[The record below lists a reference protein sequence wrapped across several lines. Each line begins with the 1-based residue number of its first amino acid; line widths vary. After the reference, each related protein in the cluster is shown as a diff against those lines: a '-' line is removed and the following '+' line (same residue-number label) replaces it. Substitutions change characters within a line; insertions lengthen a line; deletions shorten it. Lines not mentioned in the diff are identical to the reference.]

1 MSKNLVIVE
10 SPAKAKT
17 IGRFLGRDYDV
28 KASLGHV
35 RDLPQGK
42 MGIDVENDF
51 EPQYVIPKTKS
62 SLVKELNTALKGVSQ
77 VYLATDPD
85 REGEAIAWHLTQAA
99 KMEEKPVFRVV
110 FHEITKS
117 AIEEAFRHP
126 REIDADLVSAQQT
139 RRLLDRLVGYRLSP
153 LLWKKV
159 RGGLSAGRVQSAAL
173 RMVVDRER
181 EIEAFVPKEYWP
193 IVAELEKKSTNGSKK
208 RSLFKANLASLKGEK
223 GKLEVGNKQQAD
235 GIRDD
240 LEGASYVVASVTRKE
255 TQRKPTAPF
264 ITSTL
269 QQEAW
274 RKLRYSARRTMAV
287 AQQLYEGLS
296 VGAEGSLGLITYMRT
311 DSPTV
316 STGAIQEARE
326 LIHNKYGAEFVPAS
340 PRSYKARAKGAQEAH
355 EAIRPTSAMRTPEDV
370 KPHLNAD
377 QHKLYRL
384 VWNRMVASQMAN
396 AVFDS
401 TRVDIESSGPA
412 SPRTYL
418 FRANGLVQKF
428 AGFLA
433 LYAEG
438 TDSEEE
444 DEDGALPP
452 LTKDESLDFRGL
464 DLQQKFTQPP
474 ARYSEATLVK
484 AMEENG
490 IGRPSTYAPIITTIQ
505 ERGYAKKDGGTLKPE
520 ALGTIVTDL
529 LRERFSNI
537 LDLNF
542 TAKMEEGLDEIARG
556 EKDWVPFLRDFYA
569 PFDQAVQVA
578 TDTMERRDEPTD
590 EVCEKCER
598 PMVIK
603 KGRFGLFLACT
614 GYPECRNTKPHL
626 TKVGVPC
633 PVDGGEMVQ
642 KRSRKGKFFYGCANW
657 KPNDEGCDFAMPLR
671 PILEPCP
678 QCGGLL
684 GAFARGGVACSKCDY
699 KGKRPRVKRDDEEQE
714 AEPVAAAG

>member
-1 MSKNLVIVE
+1 MPKNLVIVE

-17 IGRFLGRDYDV
+17 IGRFLGRDFDV

-42 MGIDVENDF
+42 MGIDVEHDF
-51 EPQYVIPKTKS
+51 EPEYVVPEAKS
-62 SLVKELNTALKGVSQ
+62 SLVKELNAALKGVSE

-99 KMEEKPVFRVV
+99 KMEGKPVRRVV
-110 FHEITKS
+110 FHEITKP
-117 AIEEAFRHP
+117 AIEEAFQHT

-181 EIEAFVPKEYWP
+181 EIEAFVPTEYWH
-193 IVAELEKKSTNGSKK
+193 IVAELEKKSQNGSKQ
-208 RSLFKANLASLKGEK
+208 RNLFKAQLASLKGEK
-223 GKLEVGNKQQAD
+223 GKLEVGNQQQAD
-235 GIRDD
+235 AIHRDLD
-240 LEGASYVVASVTRKE
+240 GASYSVGSVARRE

-274 RKLRYSARRTMAV
+274 RKLRFSGRRTMAL

-296 VGAEGSLGLITYMRT
+296 IGAEGGIGLITYMRT

-316 STGAIQEARE
+316 STGAVQEARE
-326 LIHNKYGAEFVPAS
+326 LIYKKYGAEFVPAS

-355 EAIRPTSAMRTPEDV
+355 EAIRPTSAWRTPADM
-370 KPHLNAD
+370 KAHLNAD
-377 QHKLYRL
+377 QNKLYTL

-396 AVFDS
+396 ATFDS
-401 TRVDIESSGPA
+401 TRVDIEASGPA
-412 SPRTYL
+412 SARTYV

-433 LYAEG
+433 LYQESSD
-438 TDSEEE
+438 TDDE
-444 DEDGALPP
+444 DEGGALPP
-452 LTKDESLDFRGL
+452 LEQGEALDFHNL

-484 AMEENG
+484 ALEENG

-505 ERGYAKKDGGTLKPE
+505 ERGYVKKDGGALKPE
-520 ALGTIVTDL
+520 SLGMIVTDL
-529 LRERFSNI
+529 LRERFSDI
-537 LDLNF
+537 LDMNF

-556 EKDWVPFLRDFYA
+556 EKDWVPFLRDFYS
-569 PFDQAVQVA
+569 PFDVAVQSA
-578 TDTMERRDEPTD
+578 TETMERRDEPTD

-603 KGRFGLFLACT
+603 KGRFGLFLACS
-614 GYPECRNTKPHL
+614 GYPECRNTRPHL
-626 TKVGVPC
+626 TKIGVPC
-633 PVDGGEMVQ
+633 PEDGGEMVQ
-642 KRSRKGKFFYGCANW
+642 RRSRKGKFFYGCANY
-657 KPNDEGCDFAMPLR
+657 PNCTFAMPLR
-671 PILEPCP
+671 PIPEPCP

-684 GAFARGGVACSKCDY
+684 GAFQRGGVACSKCDY
-699 KGKRPRVKRDDEEQE
+699 KGKRPRAKRDEEQE
-714 AEPVAAAG
+714 AEPVASAS

>member
-1 MSKNLVIVE
+1 MPKNLVIVE

-17 IGRFLGRDYDV
+17 IGRFLGRDFDV

-42 MGIDVENDF
+42 MGIDVEHDF
-51 EPQYVIPKTKS
+51 EPQYVVPKAKS
-62 SLVKELNTALKGVSQ
+62 SLVKEINAALKNVSQ

-99 KMEEKPVFRVV
+99 KMDSKPVRRVV

-117 AIEEAFRHP
+117 AIEDAFRHP
-126 REIDADLVSAQQT
+126 RDIDADLVSAQQT

-193 IVAELEKKSTNGSKK
+193 IVAELEKKSTDGSKK
-208 RSLFKANLASLKGEK
+208 LSVFKAQLASLKGEK
-223 GKLEVGNKQQAD
+223 AKLEVGNRQQAD
-235 GIRDD
+235 AIHRD
-240 LEGASYVVASVTRKE
+240 LEGASYVVAGVNRKE

-274 RKLRYSARRTMAV
+274 RKLRFAARRTMAV

-296 VGAEGSLGLITYMRT
+296 IGAEGTLGLITYMRT
-311 DSPTV
+311 DSPSV
-316 STGAIQEARE
+316 SSGAVQEARE
-326 LIHNKYGAEFVPAS
+326 LIHKKYGAEFVPGS
-340 PRSYKARAKGAQEAH
+340 PRSYRARSKGAQEAH
-355 EAIRPTSAMRTPEDV
+355 EAIRPTSVWRTPQDV
-370 KPHLNAD
+370 RPHLNAD
-377 QHKLYRL
+377 QNRLYTL
-384 VWNRMVASQMAN
+384 IWNRMVASQMAN
-396 AVFDS
+396 ATFDS
-401 TRVDIESSGPA
+401 TRVDVEASGPA
-412 SPRTYL
+412 SPRTYV

-433 LYAEG
+433 LYTEG
-438 TDSEEE
+438 RDTEDEEE
-444 DEDGALPP
+444 SGALPP
-452 LTKDESLDFRGL
+452 LERDEPLDFLGL

-484 AMEENG
+484 ALEENG

-505 ERGYAKKDGGTLKPE
+505 ERGYVKKDGGALKPE
-520 ALGTIVTDL
+520 SLGMIVTDL
-529 LRERFSNI
+529 LRERFSDI
-537 LDLNF
+537 LDLSF
-542 TAKMEEGLDEIARG
+542 TAKLEEGLDEIARG
-556 EKDWVPFLRDFYA
+556 EKDWVPFLRNFYS
-569 PFDQAVQVA
+569 PFDQAVQSA
-578 TDTMERRDEPTD
+578 TESLERRDEPTD
-590 EVCEKCER
+590 EVCEKCEH

-626 TKVGVPC
+626 TKIGVPC
-633 PVDGGEMVQ
+633 PVDGGDMVQ
-642 KRSRKGKFFYGCANW
+642 RRSRKGKFFYGCANY
-657 KPNDEGCDFAMPLR
+657 PNCTFAMPLR
-671 PILEPCP
+671 PIPEPCP

-684 GAFARGGVACSKCDY
+684 GAFPRGGVACSKCDY
-699 KGKRPRVKRDDEEQE
+699 KGKRPRAKREEQQE
-714 AEPVAAAG
+714 AEPVATAG